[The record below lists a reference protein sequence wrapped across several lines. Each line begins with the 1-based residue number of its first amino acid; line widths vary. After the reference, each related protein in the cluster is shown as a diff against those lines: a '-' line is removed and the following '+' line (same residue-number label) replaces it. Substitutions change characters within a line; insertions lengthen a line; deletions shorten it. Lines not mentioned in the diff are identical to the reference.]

1 MWNNSDQLR
10 CAAQSPLI
18 MGMTIALLFSLGMCI
33 VQLQSVWV
41 ILDCTKD
48 FSISRQNRLSF
59 RLARKARLC
68 ARCAIFFLKIKQ
80 ILFSCRLVKGFY
92 FWRDSKINSRCY
104 WRCVLSW
111 QVLFKQIEMGIIWR
125 LCNNSETN
133 IWLWKEWSLVVCSQN
148 SFYVTRE
155 RKDDKNRQNAFF
167 LC

>member
-1 MWNNSDQLR
+1 MCSAITPDYGYDNSTFILIGDVYCPITKCLGNSWLHKR
-10 CAAQSPLI
+10 LFNLSAEAIILSPCPQS
-18 MGMTIALLFSLGMCI
+18 A
-33 VQLQSVWV
+33 SVCQV
-41 ILDCTKD
+41 RNL
-48 FSISRQNRLSF
+48 
-59 RLARKARLC
+59 
-68 ARCAIFFLKIKQ
+68 FLKIKQ

-92 FWRDSKINSRCY
+92 FSRDSKINSRCY

-125 LCNNSETN
+125 LCNNSEIH